1 MARLMKKSVFG
12 HHSLTPYFT
21 VRHADD
27 FIIFVSRVFNA
38 TVFKDSRHAD
48 GTLQHARLL
57 IEDSVIML
65 NEACDDYPP
74 NMSQMHLYVSDS
86 DQTYEC
92 ALQHGATSLM
102 APMMR
107 PHGDRM
113 AGFCDPFGNIW
124 WVAERRGEKRSS

>member
-1 MARLMKKSVFG
+1 MPQCLRTAAMLMAPFS
-12 HHSLTPYFT
+12 TP
-21 VRHADD
+21 DC
-27 FIIFVSRVFNA
+27 
-38 TVFKDSRHAD
+38 
-48 GTLQHARLL
+48 L
-57 IEDSVIML
+57 
-65 NEACDDYPP
+65 
-74 NMSQMHLYVSDS
+74 MHLYVSDS